1 MSKVTLTKQ
10 EEEKIIN
17 LYQNQEKSILKIH
30 EETQIGITV
39 IYRILKE
46 NNISIRNN
54 NYYKSKDID
63 KDFFKEIDTEEK
75 AYILG
80 FFCADGAISNKKTFS
95 VRIGLKDINLLL
107 AIRKALKSNHA
118 ISIIAVSHGFLKKDG
133 TTSLACNLSI
143 TCPQIVSD
151 IKNHNIPVDKTHELI
166 FPSDIPPNLIKHFIR
181 GYFDGDGS
189 VFLKMNRRFLKTK
202 DHPNGYLWEKQSIGV
217 SMVGTTSFL
226 ESIAQYLRP
235 ITGQHGNIYEDKK
248 KHCSSFLFSRDC
260 CLNIYHY
267 FYNDATIWLNRKRK
281 IFEDYFKINS

>member
-1 MSKVTLTKQ
+1 MSKVILTK
-10 EEEKIIN
+10 EEQEKIID
-17 LYQNQEKSILKIH
+17 LYQNQKKSVLKVH
-30 EETQIGITV
+30 EETKIGITV
-39 IYRILKE
+39 IKRILQE
-46 NNISIRNN
+46 NNILIRDNN
-54 NYYKSKDID
+54 SYKNKKIN
-63 KDFFKEIDTEEK
+63 KNFFKEIDTEEK

-80 FFCADGAISNKKTFS
+80 FFCADGSISKNKIFAIKLA
-95 VRIGLKDINLLL
+95 LKDVKLLL
-107 AIRKALKSNHA
+107 AIRKNLDSFHA
-118 ISIIAVSHGFLKKDG
+118 ITISAVTYGYVKKRNP
-133 TTSLACNLSI
+133 SLSCNFAVN
-143 TCPQIVSD
+143 CPQIVAD
-151 IKNHNIPVDKTHELI
+151 IKAHGIPDDKTHELT
-166 FPSDIPPNLIKHFIR
+166 FPTDIPSNLIRHFIR

-226 ESIAQYLRP
+226 ESVAQYLRP

-267 FYNDATIWLNRKRK
+267 FYDDATIWLDRKRK

>member
-80 FFCADGAISNKKTFS
+80 FF
-95 VRIGLKDINLLL
+95 VQMGL
-107 AIRKALKSNHA
+107 
-118 ISIIAVSHGFLKKDG
+118 
-133 TTSLACNLSI
+133 
-143 TCPQIVSD
+143 
-151 IKNHNIPVDKTHELI
+151 
-166 FPSDIPPNLIKHFIR
+166 
-181 GYFDGDGS
+181 
-189 VFLKMNRRFLKTK
+189 
-202 DHPNGYLWEKQSIGV
+202 
-217 SMVGTTSFL
+217 
-226 ESIAQYLRP
+226 
-235 ITGQHGNIYEDKK
+235 
-248 KHCSSFLFSRDC
+248 
-260 CLNIYHY
+260 
-267 FYNDATIWLNRKRK
+267 
-281 IFEDYFKINS
+281 